1 MQGFYPGFCGGGEHE
16 SLFLDI
22 LHASK
27 NEVSAIGCVY
37 QFYDDYSLS
46 HIASSA
52 GVLDPLEVA
61 ST

>member
-1 MQGFYPGFCGGGEHE
+1 MVLSRILWQGVEYE
-16 SLFLDI
+16 SLLLHI

-27 NEVSAIGCVY
+27 NEVSAGGCVY

-46 HIASSA
+46 HIALSA
-52 GVLDPLEVA
+52 GVLGSLQIA